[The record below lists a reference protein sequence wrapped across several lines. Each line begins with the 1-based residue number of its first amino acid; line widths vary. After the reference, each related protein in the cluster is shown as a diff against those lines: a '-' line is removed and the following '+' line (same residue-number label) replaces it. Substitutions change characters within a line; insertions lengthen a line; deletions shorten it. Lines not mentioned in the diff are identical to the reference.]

1 MLHDR
6 RSGAEN
12 QDENFKMR
20 KLLEN
25 RSNEVSRKVECL
37 DSRGN
42 AHFGSADREIAPV
55 HVLSKGL
62 FCAISWP
69 SHFNFFSWRH
79 GLDTL
84 SCPNR

>member
-12 QDENFKMR
+12 QVENFKMR

-25 RSNEVSRKVECL
+25 ARTRSHVEVECL

-42 AHFGSADREIAPV
+42 AHFGSADREIAPGMV
-55 HVLSKGL
+55 H
-62 FCAISWP
+62 
-69 SHFNFFSWRH
+69 
-79 GLDTL
+79 T
-84 SCPNR
+84 

>member
-42 AHFGSADREIAPV
+42 AHFGSADREIAPRWNLKGKSKSSSSQ
-55 HVLSKGL
+55 LSIFL
-62 FCAISWP
+62 Q
-69 SHFNFFSWRH
+69 R
-79 GLDTL
+79 
-84 SCPNR
+84 

>member
-42 AHFGSADREIAPV
+42 AHFGSADREIAPCV
-55 HVLSKGL
+55 CVQR
-62 FCAISWP
+62 IP
-69 SHFNFFSWRH
+69 
-79 GLDTL
+79 
-84 SCPNR
+84 

>member
-42 AHFGSADREIAPV
+42 AHFGSADREIAPRCMQSRC
-55 HVLSKGL
+55 SKKCL
-62 FCAISWP
+62 NAFICK
-69 SHFNFFSWRH
+69 R
-79 GLDTL
+79 
-84 SCPNR
+84 NR